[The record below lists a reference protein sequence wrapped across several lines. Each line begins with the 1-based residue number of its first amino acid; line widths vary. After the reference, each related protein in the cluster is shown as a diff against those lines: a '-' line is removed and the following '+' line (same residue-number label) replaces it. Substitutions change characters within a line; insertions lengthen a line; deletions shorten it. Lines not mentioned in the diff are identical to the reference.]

1 MKKVGIIGSGH
12 VAQALA
18 AGFKDLGYLVRLGTR
33 DISKLS
39 NLENIERGTVKE
51 AIDYSNLLVLC
62 VKGKAAVAV
71 LNGFDLSNKIIID
84 TTNPIE
90 DVAPKNGVLQY
101 FTKSNHSL
109 METLQETFP
118 GAHFVKAFNSVG
130 SHLMYRPDFDGQKP
144 TMFYCGDNQDAKII
158 VKGIL
163 ESFGWDAL
171 DMGNKE
177 SSGAL
182 ESLCV
187 LWCISGLRDNK
198 WQHAYKLLE
207 K

>member
-12 VAQALA
+12 VAHALA
-18 AGFKDLGYLVRLGTR
+18 TGFKDLGYQVRIGTR

-39 NLENIERGTVKE
+39 NLENIEKGTVKE
-51 AIDYSNLLVLC
+51 AIDYSNILVLC
-62 VKGKAAVAV
+62 VKGKAAVSV
-71 LNGFDLSNKIIID
+71 LNGFDLSNKIIVD

-90 DVAPKNGVLQY
+90 DIAAKNGVLQF
-101 FTKSNHSL
+101 FTQNNHSL
-109 METLQETFP
+109 METLQETYP
-118 GAHFVKAFNSVG
+118 AAHFVKAFNSVG
-130 SHLMYRPDFDGQKP
+130 SHLMYKPEFNGEKP
-144 TMFYCGDNQDAKII
+144 TMFYCGDNQDAKITVREI
-158 VKGIL
+158 I

-182 ESLCV
+182 ESLCI
-187 LWCISGLRDNK
+187 LWCIPGLRENK
-198 WQHAYKLLE
+198 WQHAFKLLA

>member
-18 AGFKDLGYLVRLGTR
+18 KGFKDLGYQVRLGTR

-39 NLENIERGTVKE
+39 NLENIEKGTVKE

-62 VKGKAAVAV
+62 VKGKAAVTV

-90 DVAPKNGVLQY
+90 DVAPKNGVLQF
-101 FTKSNHSL
+101 FTKSNYSL

-144 TMFYCGDNQDAKII
+144 TMFYCGDNQDAKNTVRDII
-158 VKGIL
+158 
-163 ESFGWDAL
+163 ESFGWDVL

-182 ESLCV
+182 ESLCI
-187 LWCISGLRDNK
+187 LWCIPGLRDNK
-198 WQHAYKLLE
+198 WQHAFKLIVE
-207 K
+207 